1 MSALG
6 LVFHYVCGLS
16 RSYDLASLDLTVVY
30 RKKNSPSMIYIEL
43 VNSGKRMSLA
53 RLDIDCTGA
62 VTILDSET
70 VEVQFYAHIIFFS
83 PRSHA
88 PVRASK
94 KISFNGSGDTVNL
107 RMRAYPAFTT
117 APLTTTGRYAQQR
130 KEMPVYHHWHRSMLI
145 VTPYPDLPTFLVDT
159 WNGYLG
165 HPMIPSGEM
174 RAGAQFVVEMTMKMY
189 NAVEPAISYPPGGS
203 ATFAES
209 KAIIARVMETPFV
222 NPARS
227 LCVNKQYMSTS
238 EDHACH
244 VIDHW
249 VVFGIITILL
259 SNLGLPPTRLPLCFS
274 FVRGSFASVG

>member
-94 KISFNGSGDTVNL
+94 KISFNGSGS
-107 RMRAYPAFTT
+107 RYPAFTT

-130 KEMPVYHHWHRSMLI
+130 KEMPVYHLPAAIAPLNAHR
-145 VTPYPDLPTFLVDT
+145 YALPRPAYVPCRYVERL
-159 WNGYLG
+159 LG
-165 HPMIPSGEM
+165 TSYASGEM

-189 NAVEPAISYPPGGS
+189 NGVEPAIS
-203 ATFAES
+203 FAES
-209 KAIIARVMETPFV
+209 KAIIARVIETPFV

-249 VVFGIITILL
+249 VVFGIITVLL
-259 SNLGLPPTRLPLCFS
+259 PNLGLPPTRLPLCFS